1 MKQERCISYL
11 KPFTKRLIIGPIF
24 KFIEAV
30 FELIV
35 PILMALII
43 DEGIKNRV
51 VDLKYIYIVGIIII
65 ILGILGLESS
75 IVCQFSAYRDS
86 QG

>member
-43 DEGIKNRV
+43 DEGIRKRGG
-51 VDLKYIYIVGIIII
+51 DLKYI
-65 ILGILGLESS
+65 
-75 IVCQFSAYRDS
+75 
-86 QG
+86 

>member
-43 DEGIKNRV
+43 DEGIKKRGG
-51 VDLKYIYIVGIIII
+51 DLKYIYSVG
-65 ILGILGLESS
+65 S
-75 IVCQFSAYRDS
+75 FSADTFQLCASGDRQAYRNN
-86 QG
+86 

>member
-43 DEGIKNRV
+43 DEGIKNRGG
-51 VDLKYIYIVGIIII
+51 DLKYIYIVGIIII
-65 ILGILGLESS
+65 IFIL
-75 IVCQFSAYRDS
+75 I
-86 QG
+86 